1 MKYMEILNN
10 CVLFNGLTE
19 DEINMF
25 FSSVSHGIRAYK
37 KGEFI
42 MHAGDKTESLG
53 LLLNGS
59 ALVVQEDVWGNRN
72 IITNLKCCDFFGEV
86 FASLGNIPLNVSVE
100 ANEDCQV
107 LFINMSSVFSSDY
120 LCKSKIN
127 YNLIKILSR
136 KILVYNDKV
145 THLSKR
151 KTKDKILSYL
161 SAESVRCGSF
171 EFDIPFNRRELADY
185 LCVERSAMTVELL
198 NLQKAGIIKINK
210 NHFKLLNVNADRQ

>member
-25 FSSVSHGIRAYK
+25 FSSVSHGVRAYK

-72 IITNLKCCDFFGEV
+72 IITNLKV
-86 FASLGNIPLNVSVE
+86 PPSLPNVPHT
-100 ANEDCQV
+100 NNRQV
-107 LFINMSSVFSSDY
+107 HGD
-120 LCKSKIN
+120 
-127 YNLIKILSR
+127 
-136 KILVYNDKV
+136 
-145 THLSKR
+145 
-151 KTKDKILSYL
+151 
-161 SAESVRCGSF
+161 
-171 EFDIPFNRRELADY
+171 
-185 LCVERSAMTVELL
+185 
-198 NLQKAGIIKINK
+198 
-210 NHFKLLNVNADRQ
+210 